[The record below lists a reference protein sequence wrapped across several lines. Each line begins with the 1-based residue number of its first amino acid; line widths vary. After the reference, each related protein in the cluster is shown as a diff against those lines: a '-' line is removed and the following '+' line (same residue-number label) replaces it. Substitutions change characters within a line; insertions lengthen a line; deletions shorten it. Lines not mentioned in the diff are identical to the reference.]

1 MTEVAAKPPD
11 TREFERVVRA
21 GGVVVFPTD
30 TLYGI
35 GCRPDDEAAI
45 EQVYALKQRPREKP
59 SAVMYFSLEQGLAAH
74 PGLGARTRAALE
86 RLLPGPVLV
95 VLPGGYGVRVPALT
109 GPPAGADVAVLQTSA
124 NLSGG
129 PDPKRLSDVPE
140 SIRAG
145 ADLVIEGGELPGV
158 PSTVVDLS
166 RYEGGEW
173 GVLREGAVPR
183 AALEKLLQFDIA

>member
-35 GCRPDDEAAI
+35 GCRPDGEEAI
-45 EQVYALKQRPREKP
+45 ERVYELKQRPREKP
-59 SAVMYFSLEQGLAAH
+59 SAVMYFSLAAALDAH
-74 PGLGARTRAALE
+74 PDLGERTRGALE
-86 RLLPGPVLV
+86 QLLPGPVLV
-95 VLPGGYGVRVPALT
+95 LLPGGYGVRVPALT

-145 ADLVIEGGELPGV
+145 ADLVIDGGELPGV
-158 PSTVVDLS
+158 ASTVVDLIG
-166 RYEGGEW
+166 YEDGEW
-173 GVLREGAVPR
+173 EVLREGVISR
-183 AALEKLLQFDIA
+183 TRLEELLRRPC

>member
-1 MTEVAAKPPD
+1 MAL
-11 TREFERVVRA
+11 
-21 GGVVVFPTD
+21 FPTD

-45 EQVYALKQRPREKP
+45 ARVYALKRRPREKP
-59 SAVMYFSLEQGLAAH
+59 SAVMYFSLHAALAAH
-74 PGLGARTRAALE
+74 PELGSRTRAVLG
-86 RLLPGPVLV
+86 RLLPGAVLV
-95 VLPGGYGVRVPALT
+95 VLPGGYGIRVPALA

-129 PDPKRLSDVPE
+129 PDPRRLDDVPE

-145 ADLVIEGGELPGV
+145 VDLVLDGGELPGV

-166 RYEGGEW
+166 SYEDGRW
-173 GVLREGAVPR
+173 SVLRDGAVPR
-183 AALEKLLQFDIA
+183 ERLEQILG